1 MDSSTTYRRLVLSQ
15 RSILSSCIRKN
26 YSYHDRLTQRR
37 CKRGRMWSAFDSALL
52 REKAIV
58 LQGVPLHHGQ
68 HHEAINL
75 FIHTLE
81 FLVRGPV
88 NNSKDHEA
96 QQTSSSIP
104 RSFWFVAR

>member
-26 YSYHDRLTQRR
+26 YYYHDRLTQRR
-37 CKRGRMWSAFDSALL
+37 CRRGRMWSAFDSALL

-68 HHEAINL
+68 HHEATNL

-81 FLVRGPV
+81 LLVRGSV
-88 NNSKDHEA
+88 NKSKEQKQDVEIG
-96 QQTSSSIP
+96 S
-104 RSFWFVAR
+104 